1 METSSPFANGNL
13 IHQLRERIKELECIY
28 AISAISANPA
38 ASFDQIV
45 QDITGRIPAAFQQP
59 EQTCAR
65 VIIGSKVAQTANFSP
80 CPWRLDVEITVD
92 GKVAHRSK
100 GSPQKHYPARVTV
113 SGLHS

>member
-65 VIIGSKVAQTANFSP
+65 VMRTSYNAPVKRES
-80 CPWRLDVEITVD
+80 E
-92 GKVAHRSK
+92 
-100 GSPQKHYPARVTV
+100 
-113 SGLHS
+113 